1 MNKEGGGSG
10 VTQSRVVVGR
20 GSKRSSGSC
29 TSVCTILPKL
39 GSHQV
44 KYYIYIIMHTLTE
57 NKILFTWDDPVE
69 VSIFYFLYRKIV
81 GQNSIKTLSHLLD
94 FHKELL

>member
-10 VTQSRVVVGR
+10 VTQSYEVVGR
-20 GSKRSSGSC
+20 GGKWLSGSC

-44 KYYIYIIMHTLTE
+44 AYIIMHTLTE
-57 NKILFTWDDPVE
+57 NEILFTWDDPVE
-69 VSIFYFLYRKIV
+69 ISIFYFLYRKIV
-81 GQNSIKTLSHLLD
+81 GQNGIKTLSHLLD
-94 FHKELL
+94 FHK